1 MSGRGQVHSFT
12 VDRVGHVPALRALV
26 PYAVAIV
33 ELEEGPRMT
42 ARLVDCDA
50 DAVKVGMP
58 VSVAYED
65 VEDATLVHFRPA

>member
-1 MSGRGQVHSFT
+1 
-12 VDRVGHVPALRALV
+12 
-26 PYAVAIV
+26 
-33 ELEEGPRMT
+33 MT

-58 VSVAYED
+58 VSVSFED